1 MKRFATITG
10 FLVLSLAA
18 SPLLPAQGRF
28 IEKKQAS
35 LWFGIRDITR
45 DSLAN
50 SGDLD
55 FLNYL
60 HSSDEMAEY
69 QYLGLSAHLWFRGNW
84 EADLKVA
91 MYDDFAPTSLNI
103 KAIWM
108 PRKYLGFTAGFYSY
122 PQLMNEFNMFHRLSD
137 EGWFGD
143 TDTNFRQR
151 RIHETGIMAGVV
163 MPVNHRFIH
172 LTLYLNGG
180 ISTLSKF
187 SEKVTQKMI
196 NGNMRREIRYSTKNS
211 PDFFFFPEAEL
222 GLDCFRI
229 GNSTLGV
236 RGHASWFTVKR
247 SVDYNRTTWEWTY
260 DNPLQEEVDNPAHR
274 FTKFEIDAGIYI
286 TWQ

>member
-1 MKRFATITG
+1 MKHKVYLLTITLL
-10 FLVLSLAA
+10 FFTA
-18 SPLLPAQGRF
+18 SPLLQAQGRF
-28 IEKKQAS
+28 IEKKQTS
-35 LWFGIRDITR
+35 IWLGIRDITR

-60 HSSDEMAEY
+60 YSSDEMAEY

-91 MYDDFAPTSLNI
+91 MYDDFAPTSLNL

-108 PRKYLGFTAGFYSY
+108 PMSYLGFTVGFYNY

-137 EGWFGD
+137 EGFYGD
-143 TDTNFRQR
+143 TDSNFRQR
-151 RIHETGIMAGVV
+151 RVHETGVMAGLV
-163 MPVNHRFIH
+163 MPVNYRFIH
-172 LTLYLNGG
+172 FALYLNGG

-196 NGNMRREIRYSTKNS
+196 NGNMRREVRYSTQHS
-211 PDFFFFPEAEL
+211 PALFFFPEAEM

-229 GNSTLGV
+229 GNATLGI
-236 RGHASWFTVKR
+236 RGHTSWYVVKR
-247 SVDYNRTTWEWTY
+247 SVDYNRAVWEWTY
-260 DNPLQEEVDNPAHR
+260 DNPVHHQVDNPNHL

-286 TWQ
+286 SW

>member
-1 MKRFATITG
+1 MRRYAKIMM
-10 FLVLSLAA
+10 FLLPAVAVS
-18 SPLLPAQGRF
+18 SLLPAQGRF
-28 IEKKQAS
+28 IEKKEAS
-35 LWFGIRDITR
+35 LWFGVRDITR

-50 SGDLD
+50 GANLD

-84 EADLKVA
+84 EADFKVA

-108 PRKYLGFTAGFYSY
+108 PYKYLGLTVGFYSY

-137 EGWFGD
+137 EGWYGD
-143 TDTNFRQR
+143 TDSNFRQR
-151 RIHETGIMAGVV
+151 RVHETGIMAGVAV
-163 MPVNHRFIH
+163 PVSYRFIH
-172 LTLYLNGG
+172 LNLCLNGG

-187 SEKVTQKMI
+187 REKVTQKMI

-211 PDFFFFPEAEL
+211 PALFFFPEAEL

-229 GNSTLGV
+229 GSSTLGV

-247 SVDYNRTTWEWTY
+247 SVDYKMTIWEWTY
-260 DNPLQEEVDNPAHR
+260 DNPMQEDVANPAHS
-274 FTKFEIDAGIYI
+274 FSKFEFDAGLYL
-286 TWQ
+286 TW

>member
-1 MKRFATITG
+1 MRHLAAILP
-10 FLVLSLAA
+10 FLILSLAA
-18 SPLLPAQGRF
+18 TPLLQAQGRF

-35 LWFGIRDITR
+35 IWFGVRDITP

-84 EADLKVA
+84 EADLKVG
-91 MYDDFAPTSLNI
+91 MYDDFAPTSLNL

-108 PRKYLGFTAGFYSY
+108 PMKYLGYTAGFYSY
-122 PQLMNEFNMFHRLSD
+122 PQLLNEFNMFHRLSD
-137 EGWFGD
+137 EGFYGD
-143 TDTNFRQR
+143 TDSNFRQR
-151 RIHETGIMAGVV
+151 CVHETGIMAGLV
-163 MPVNHRFIH
+163 MPVNYRFIH
-172 LTLYLNGG
+172 LTLYMNGG

-196 NGNMRREIRYSTKNS
+196 NGNMKREIRYSTKNS
-211 PDFFFFPEAEL
+211 PALFFFPEAEL

-229 GNSTLGV
+229 GEATLGV
-236 RGHASWFTVKR
+236 RGHASWYAVKR
-247 SVDYNRTTWEWTY
+247 SVDYKRATWEWTY
-260 DNPLQEEVDNPAHR
+260 DNPVYEEVDNPAHR
-274 FTKFEIDAGIYI
+274 FSKLEIDAGLYL
-286 TWQ
+286 TW